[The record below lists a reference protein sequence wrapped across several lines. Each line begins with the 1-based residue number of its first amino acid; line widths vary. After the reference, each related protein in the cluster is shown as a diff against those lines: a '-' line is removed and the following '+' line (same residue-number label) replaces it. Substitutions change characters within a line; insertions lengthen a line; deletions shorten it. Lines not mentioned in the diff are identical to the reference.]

1 MLGYKELQK
10 FMYMLDELESVLN
23 GWEYQDLQELYLVL
37 LKEEKVRKDLLV
49 QMVMEVYDKKT
60 AELRNQ
66 ERR

>member
-1 MLGYKELQK
+1 MLEYKELQK

-23 GWEYQDLQELYLVL
+23 DWEYQDVQELYMVL
-37 LKEEKVRKDLLV
+37 LKEEKVRKNLLI

-66 ERR
+66 EGR

>member
-1 MLGYKELQK
+1 MLEYKELQK

-23 GWEYQDLQELYLVL
+23 GWEYQDVQELYMVL
-37 LKEEKVRKDLLV
+37 LKEEKVRKNLLI

-66 ERR
+66 EGR